1 VTSESI
7 LLVGAGGHAKAC
19 IDVIEQEGRF
29 SVVGLVG
36 QADEV
41 GSLILGY
48 PVLGTDA
55 DLPALLNKSRNALV
69 TIGQVTSPELRR
81 RLFKVLEQ
89 MGYNLPTVISP
100 IAFVSPHAKIGVGSI
115 IMHGAIVNAG
125 AVVGRNCILNSKALV
140 EHDAIIGDHCHI
152 STGALINGT
161 AHIGTGT
168 FVGSGSGVRQCLN
181 VGEHSIIGMGQQV
194 IVDCDA
200 ETRMPNLK
208 ESS

>member
-1 VTSESI
+1 MTSESI

-69 TIGQVTSPELRR
+69 TIGQITSPELRR

-194 IVDCDA
+194 VVDCDA
-200 ETRMPNLK
+200 ETRMPKLK
-208 ESS
+208 EPS

>member
-1 VTSESI
+1 MTSESI

-69 TIGQVTSPELRR
+69 TIGQITSPELRR